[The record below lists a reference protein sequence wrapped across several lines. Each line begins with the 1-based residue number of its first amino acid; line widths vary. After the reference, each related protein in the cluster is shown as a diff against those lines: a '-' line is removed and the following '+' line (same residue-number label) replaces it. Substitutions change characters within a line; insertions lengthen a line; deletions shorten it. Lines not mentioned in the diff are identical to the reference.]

1 MATKKT
7 GKGPTTSKAKTIA
20 LPPVTSISHGQ
31 SFATSKAVDGD
42 EAMALIAKGWIL
54 TQNDDQLIVVACPHD
69 IYEEGQ

>member
-42 EAMALIAKGWIL
+42 EAMALIAQGWVL
-54 TQNDDQLIVVACPHD
+54 TQSDEKLIVVACPHD
-69 IYEEGQ
+69 VDEEGQ